1 MHAELASYNPWTP
14 RQILLTIRNFV
25 VTVWNPAKSDIR
37 QGINSLI
44 YRALRDSDPAKIELR
59 RAETPELARLYD
71 QKYDP
76 DVDAQRLERLPEGS
90 LGREYAQFIRR
101 NGIDPLEQLLA
112 LNAPRNFI
120 EYSFR
125 RGYKLHDML
134 HVVLGCDATILGE
147 VRIVSFSLGQAT
159 EQGRTAPAM
168 ALLVLYLHLLLRR
181 PLQLP
186 QAFRLSRAWKTL
198 GAQTRPYTGYP
209 LEDWLAEPVVVVRQR
224 LLGRPLP
231 AE

>member
-1 MHAELASYNPWTP
+1 MHGELAAYNPWTL
-14 RQILLTIRNFV
+14 RQILLTIRNFA
-25 VTVWNPAKSDIR
+25 VTVWEPSKSDIR

-44 YRALRDSDPAKIELR
+44 FRALRDSDPAKIEQR
-59 RAETPELARLYD
+59 RTEAPELARLYD
-71 QKYDP
+71 EKYDP
-76 DVDAQRLERLPEGS
+76 DIDVRRLEQLPVGT
-90 LGREYAQFIRR
+90 LGRDYAQFIRR

-112 LNAPRNFI
+112 LNEPRNFI

-134 HVVLGCDATILGE
+134 HVVLGCDASILGE

-181 PLQLP
+181 PWQLA
-186 QAFRLSRAWKTL
+186 QAFRLSRVWKAL
-198 GAQTRPYTGYP
+198 GAQTRPYTGFP
-209 LEDWLAEPVVVVRQR
+209 LEDWLADPVFAVRQR
-224 LLGRPLP
+224 MLGRSLP